1 MVAVCHEQATM
12 GGDETTTELT
22 ALSLLALAACDPITP
37 VLMGQDIVPDAQV
50 AITITLA
57 VYQAAIKSDLGDLRG
72 SAKRLKATQFR
83 SCGARK
89 IARSAPGG

>member
-1 MVAVCHEQATM
+1 M
-12 GGDETTTELT
+12 T
-22 ALSLLALAACDPITP
+22 AYERIDPITP

-72 SAKRLKATQFR
+72 QPN
-83 SCGARK
+83 ARK
-89 IARSAPGG
+89 PRNSGLAARESLLEAIPAARIWPEMAVHLGNAG

>member
-1 MVAVCHEQATM
+1 MVYSPFPV
-12 GGDETTTELT
+12 ELGVDPSRSLIT

-72 SAKRLKATQFR
+72 PAKRLKATQFR

-89 IARSAPGG
+89 IARSDPGD